1 MCKRSD
7 LSVSFAW
14 NTAAPL
20 FKEGDRVEVLRS
32 KAEQYGS
39 WFPAKITSLNG
50 YSFTVRYELFH
61 TSDGK
66 PVVETVHEGDVRPSP
81 PPQDRRE
88 LRWVVGGIAEVLD
101 LCAWRVGKVM
111 KVIKED
117 RIVIKLFGSI
127 QLQEHGVSDLRVPQA
142 WQNNQW
148 LMIDMGIKGKQFGY
162 DYIPSS
168 SNSAR
173 KLDCGTSQGI
183 DKQASPGQRSKQKRA
198 SCNSPVKAGKRNLNS
213 HCGFSPVNL
222 VGRTKRKRKSSTDK
236 SNKLSRR
243 SLPKKVDCV
252 SFSKDIVAEHFLH
265 KSNKDR
271 TTTFPQMNA
280 DKGFTNNRIVNS
292 SSIPLAVTEENIE
305 CSVASCSGNEY
316 PGYSYQNLREH
327 RKDTASDS
335 FDDAISS
342 CPIEGKEYQ
351 SKSGDELAASVH
363 ELELKAYQYT
373 MQALHASGPLSWEQE
388 SLLTNLRL
396 SLNISNEEH
405 LLHLRHLAVEYVS
418 SGMVLGLGTGST
430 AAFVVAEIGAL
441 LSSGKLSD
449 IVGVPT
455 SKRTYEQA
463 LSLGIPL
470 STLDAHPR
478 IDLAIDG
485 ADEVDPDLNL
495 VKGRGGALLRE
506 KMVEAA
512 SDKFVVVADETKLV
526 TGLGGSGLAMP
537 VEVVQF
543 CWKYNQIRLQEL
555 FEEEG
560 CEAKLRLDGN
570 GKPYV
575 TDNSN
580 YIVDL
585 YFKTPI
591 KDATAAGKEISSL
604 EGVVEHGL
612 FLDMATAVI
621 IAGKD
626 GVTVTAK

>member
-1 MCKRSD
+1 MK
-7 LSVSFAW
+7 
-14 NTAAPL
+14 